1 LAGHYLGPLASL
13 KPHQKVELMFRYLVP
28 HYLYR
33 LVVAIPPVTLIRQL
47 DQELRGVIKRIC
59 HLPQSTADGLL
70 YSYCGMK
77 DGGLRILK
85 LETIALTSV
94 LMAGLK
100 FKHSP
105 DQVMQALWMNA
116 DMVRRLN
123 SLAKATRVNPWP
135 TNDPKDLDHYKLA
148 MKRSELANWASLV
161 SQGKSVMSFADN

>member
-1 LAGHYLGPLASL
+1 
-13 KPHQKVELMFRYLVP
+13 V
-28 HYLYR
+28 
-33 LVVAIPPVTLIRQL
+33 
-47 DQELRGVIKRIC
+47 
-59 HLPQSTADGLL
+59 
-70 YSYCGMK
+70 
-77 DGGLRILK
+77 
-85 LETIALTSV
+85 ETIALTSI

-116 DMVRRLN
+116 GMVRRLN

>member
-1 LAGHYLGPLASL
+1 
-13 KPHQKVELMFRYLVP
+13 MFRYLVP